1 MNRQFLEKQRS
12 KILSIARRHGVTS
25 IKVFGSVVH
34 GQERADSDVD
44 FLVEL
49 QPGRSLLDLG
59 GLQVDLEDALHCK
72 VDVVTP
78 MGLRKRIRPRVLRES
93 VAL

>member
-12 KILSIARRHGVTS
+12 KILSIARKHGVTS

-34 GQERADSDVD
+34 GQESADSDVD

-59 GLQVDLEDALHCK
+59 GAA
-72 VDVVTP
+72 
-78 MGLRKRIRPRVLRES
+78 G
-93 VAL
+93 